1 MVEVGNVAT
10 FEAVVANKE
19 QALKVLEE
27 AAELYAAWQEWKA
40 LDPKEQSYM
49 EDLRSAVMAMRAEC
63 ADLIQAA
70 CNLMEGIGARD
81 LEGAMQ
87 ACRLRNELRGRV
99 YSKESTVPK
108 YLRAARP
115 VPTGEAGLY
124 ACGNCGAEVWAGAE
138 SVTPFCPICGGVT
151 AL

>member
-1 MVEVGNVAT
+1 MVEIGSVAT

-19 QALKVLEE
+19 QAVKVLEE
-27 AAELYAAWQEWKA
+27 AAELYAAWQEWAA
-40 LDPKEQSYM
+40 LDHNEQGYM
-49 EDLRSAVMAMRAEC
+49 EDLQAAVMAMRAEC

-81 LEGAMQ
+81 LNGAMQ

-99 YSKESTVPK
+99 YSKGSTVPK
-108 YLRAARP
+108 HLRAARP
-115 VPTGEAGLY
+115 VPTGEGGLY
-124 ACGNCGAEVWAGAE
+124 ACGNCGAEVWADAE
-138 SVTPFCPICGGVT
+138 SVTPFCSMCGGVT